1 MAVLVLT
8 AALVVHSLLRA
19 ALKADFVVVPAWFP
33 VTVLSFA
40 VPLALFVSVL
50 VWTNLTKRIVESYGG
65 LVTVVRNW
73 AMTSGWLI
81 LVLSYVLPAKTPTA
95 FHLGR
100 AAGGL
105 LLIAG
110 LLISRVKLQRWL
122 AEPTVRADPAPA
134 VRADSG
140 VSAPG
145 LGQRPLL
152 PPVETQPRDWDA
164 AAWDPEIQADIE
176 RRRRRTDPSH

>member
-1 MAVLVLT
+1 MLVLT

-19 ALKADFVVVPAWFP
+19 ALKSDLVAVPAWFP

-65 LVTVVRNW
+65 LAAVVRNW
-73 AMTSGWLI
+73 VMTSGWLI
-81 LVLSYVLPAKTPTA
+81 LVLSYLLPAKTPTA
-95 FHLGR
+95 FHLAR

-122 AEPTVRADPAPA
+122 AEPSAPDNPAPA
-134 VRADSG
+134 VHSHPG
-140 VSAPG
+140 VSASPP
-145 LGQRPLL
+145 GQRPLL
-152 PPVETQPRDWDA
+152 PPVEIQPRDWDA
-164 AAWDPEIQADIE
+164 SAWDPEIQADIE
-176 RRRRRTDPSH
+176 RRRHRTDPTH